1 MDLTTNISQIGEKN
15 KFDKD
20 TLLIYFPNDFYF
32 DQTDLFAVELLNG
45 HIYVHIDL
53 GSGSTK
59 IRASKR
65 RVDDGVWHDF
75 SVRRNQRD
83 VRAAVDGSNVDFKT
97 TGKI

>member
-1 MDLTTNISQIGEKN
+1 M
-15 KFDKD
+15 
-20 TLLIYFPNDFYF
+20 
-32 DQTDLFAVELLNG
+32 ELLNG

-97 TGKI
+97 TGMCTLKFYFVFHSYKYCDFV